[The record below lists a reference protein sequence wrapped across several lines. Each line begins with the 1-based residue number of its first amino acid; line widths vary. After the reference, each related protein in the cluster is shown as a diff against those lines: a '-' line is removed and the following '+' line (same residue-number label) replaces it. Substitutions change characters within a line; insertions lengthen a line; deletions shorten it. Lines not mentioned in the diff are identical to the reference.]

1 MDALNI
7 RVINNHNQ
15 VIGTTDDAPGTPT
28 VIGLLK
34 ETYNR
39 LRTTT
44 ENTNNNITNLQG
56 RISSIENVLDG
67 SESTESPALGLV
79 DRVEELE
86 NTVIN
91 HTLAIQ
97 NNTDNISLNQSNI
110 STNQTNI
117 QTLQGNVQTLQGNV
131 QTLQGSINDT
141 NTELTRV
148 NNNLSQDLTTLTN
161 RIALIDGENGRL
173 STVETTVSNL
183 VDEVEGQNGALDD
196 IITLQADVST
206 LQSNLG
212 TLQTDLGTLETGLGT
227 LETTVSN
234 LPLGVGQ
241 KTNQTGGERFNLYE
255 SRNTASGDYS
265 HAEGYLT
272 QATGNYSH
280 VEGSSNVAGG
290 ESSHAEGSLTT
301 AAGISSH
308 AEGTET
314 SASGLY
320 SHAEGALT
328 TASGLYSHSEG
339 FKSQAINIG
348 AHAEGGAYNN
358 STNYGARGDYSHV
371 EGYSCLTN
379 ASYAHAEGDYCKA
392 TNQSSHAEGHNSSAA
407 GMYSHATGE
416 STYAD
421 SRALTVVGRNNTWTS
436 GIENQWVRL
445 FVVGNGTSNSTRS
458 EAFVVNDDGSV
469 IINSTRSGT
478 TPSLTIGPSSKAIT
492 STTAA
497 SSSTEADDQIIATKY
512 YIDSCLG
519 AIAAPLISQFM
530 NIFYPVGSIYLSH
543 VRIYLTDG
551 KPTNTSNSPLDYGTW
566 IFVNQNWTNYY
577 NLGLATV
584 TDTSGT
590 MYGFTKIEAKHLPPH
605 GHKGIYTTDATRP
618 TGTGGTAAI
627 TADTYSGSNKRT
639 NYQAYIINSIGDCK
653 QTDSTT
659 YSYTDL
665 TSIQNEFI
673 PYGYYCFLYRKTS
686 LI

>member
-67 SESTESPALGLV
+67 SESPESPALGLI

-91 HTLAIQ
+91 QTLTIQ

-117 QTLQGNVQTLQGNV
+117 QALQGNVQTLQGNI
-131 QTLQGSINDT
+131 QTLQGRINDT

-227 LETTVSN
+227 LETGLGALETTVSN

-241 KTNQTGGERFNLYE
+241 KTNQNGGERFNLYE
-255 SRNTASGDYS
+255 NNANEASGNYS
-265 HAEGYLT
+265 HAEGYHT
-272 QATGNYSH
+272 F
-280 VEGSSNVAGG
+280 
-290 ESSHAEGSLTT
+290 
-301 AAGISSH
+301 
-308 AEGTET
+308 
-314 SASGLY
+314 ASGSY
-320 SHAEGALT
+320 SHAEG
-328 TASGLYSHSEG
+328 YR
-339 FKSQAINIG
+339 SQATKVG
-348 AHAEGGAYNN
+348 AHAEGGAYNS
-358 STNYGARGDYSHV
+358 STSYGARGDYSHV
-371 EGYSCLTN
+371 EGYSCL
-379 ASYAHAEGDYCKA
+379 ASASQAHAEGDHCIA
-392 TNQSSHAEGHNSSAA
+392 SGVSSHAEGYNTLAA
-407 GMYSHATGE
+407 GVYSHAAGQN
-416 STYAD
+416 TYAD
-421 SRALTVVGRNNTWTS
+421 SQALTAVGRFNTYQSNIATV
-436 GIENQWVRL
+436 NRRM
-445 FVVGNGTSNSTRS
+445 FVVGNGTDSSYRSN
-458 EAFVVNDDGSV
+458 AFVVNFDGSV
-469 IINSTRSGT
+469 IINSTQSGT
-478 TPSLTIGPSSKAIT
+478 TPSLTIGPNSKAIT
-492 STTAA
+492 GTTAA

-519 AIAAPLISQFM
+519 AITAPLISQFM

-543 VRIYLTDG
+543 DRIYFTDG
-551 KPTNTSNSPLDYGTW
+551 KPTNTTNSPLDYGTW
-566 IFVNQNWTNYY
+566 VFVNQDWTNYY

-618 TGTGGTAAI
+618 GGSGGTAAI

-665 TSIQNEFI
+665 TSRQNEFI

>member
-34 ETYNR
+34 ETYNK

-97 NNTDNISLNQSNI
+97 NNTDNISTNQSNI

-117 QTLQGNVQTLQGNV
+117 QALQGNVQTLQGNI
-131 QTLQGSINDT
+131 QTLQGRINDT

-148 NNNLSQDLTTLTN
+148 NNNLSQELTTLTN
-161 RIALIDGENGRL
+161 RITLIDGENGRL

-212 TLQTDLGTLETGLGT
+212 TLQSNLRTLQTDLGTLETGLGT
-227 LETTVSN
+227 LETGLGALETTVSN

-241 KTNQTGGERFNLYE
+241 KTNENGGERFNLYGNNE
-255 SRNTASGDYS
+255 NRASGNYS
-265 HAEGYLT
+265 HAEGYRT
-272 QATGNYSH
+272 
-280 VEGSSNVAGG
+280 V
-290 ESSHAEGSLTT
+290 
-301 AAGISSH
+301 
-308 AEGTET
+308 
-314 SASGLY
+314 ASGNY
-320 SHAEGALT
+320 SHAEGYT
-328 TASGLYSHSEG
+328 DNSNNYFASGQGSHVEG
-339 FKSQAINIG
+339 FNTIASNTAC
-348 AHAEGGAYNN
+348 HAEGGYTSASGIYAH
-358 STNYGARGDYSHV
+358 T
-371 EGYSCLTN
+371 EGSNTTAAGY
-379 ASYAHAEGDYCKA
+379 YAHAGGLYTTARGQCMTAIGQYNTYTGD
-392 TNQSSHAEGHNSSAA
+392 
-407 GMYSHATGE
+407 
-416 STYAD
+416 
-421 SRALTVVGRNNTWTS
+421 LTTTTK
-436 GIENQWVRL
+436 RL
-445 FVVGNGTSNSTRS
+445 FVVGNGLSTSTTARS
-458 EAFVVNDDGSV
+458 DAFVVNNDGTV
-469 IINSTRSGT
+469 IINSTKSGT
-478 TPSLTIGPSSKAIT
+478 TPSLTIGPNSKAIT

-497 SSSTEADDQIIATKY
+497 STSTEADDQIIATKY
-512 YIDSCLG
+512 YIDSSLG
-519 AIAAPLISQFM
+519 AITAPLISQFM

-543 VRIYLTDG
+543 DRIYLTDG

-618 TGTGGTAAI
+618 TGSGGTAVI